1 MIPNVTWL
9 FLSRPMGVLDIC
21 HFKSRS
27 SSLTSTKVVVSSIEY
42 RVDSWRR
49 LSKTWSHWT
58 FVVHEPYFELFESCI
73 APANSPTIVDEIQAL
88 KMSYATMFCS
98 NVISCQQ
105 STRISIWN
113 SNTINGLLVLVFKS
127 IELRLRA
134 IVFRY
139 LV

>member
-58 FVVHEPYFELFESCI
+58 FIVHKSDRELFETYI
-73 APANSPTIVDEIQAL
+73 ATTNSPTTLDKVHAL
-88 KMSYATMFCS
+88 KMSYATMFCW
-98 NVISCQQ
+98 NVISCQHEYQ
-105 STRISIWN
+105 FEI
-113 SNTINGLLVLVFKS
+113 SNTMNGLLVLVFKS